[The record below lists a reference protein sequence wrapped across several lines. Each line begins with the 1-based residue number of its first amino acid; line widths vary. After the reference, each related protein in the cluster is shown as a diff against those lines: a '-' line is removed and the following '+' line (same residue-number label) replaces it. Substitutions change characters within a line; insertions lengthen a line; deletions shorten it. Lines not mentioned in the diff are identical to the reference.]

1 MAAGERPGGGQTHYQ
16 LLRLSTTATAQELRL
31 AFRTLSKLYHPD
43 TTTLPAAEAEQQFQR
58 LQTAYTTLSDPDSRH
73 AYDRQLRLLQ
83 LQKAAALQ
91 QATAAP
97 AAPGLGVPA
106 GQRALSARRALSG
119 GEWFAL
125 VLLGAALVCSLVLG
139 IGLAW
144 WRGVDLL
151 VLPVSVQT
159 APPSGDTAGD
169 ERPASASDAPLQP
182 SVAGPGAMAAAA
194 GSEPQP
200 Q

>member
-1 MAAGERPGGGQTHYQ
+1 MAAGERPGRGQTHYQ
-16 LLRLSTTATAQELRL
+16 LLRLATTATAQELRQ

-73 AYDRQLRLLQ
+73 AYDGQLRLLE
-83 LQKAAALQ
+83 LQKAAALKP
-91 QATAAP
+91 ATARTAVP
-97 AAPGLGVPA
+97 SQGVSS

-139 IGLAW
+139 LGLAW
-144 WRGVDLL
+144 WRGADLL
-151 VLPVSVQT
+151 APPASVQT
-159 APPSGDTAGD
+159 APPSGDAAGD
-169 ERPASASDAPLQP
+169 ERPAPPSDAPLQP
-182 SVAGPGAMAAAA
+182 SIAGPGAMAAAV

>member
-1 MAAGERPGGGQTHYQ
+1 

-91 QATAAP
+91 QATAAASATSSP
-97 AAPGLGVPA
+97 GVAP

-139 IGLAW
+139 LGLAW

-151 VLPVSVQT
+151 VSPVSVQT

-182 SVAGPGAMAAAA
+182 SVAGTGTVAAAA
-194 GSEPQP
+194 GSDPQP